1 MQVIEKHVLSQT
13 EDIYPFAL
21 VYEQELTLYTFH
33 HYDLTNDQWC
43 ENFNTRL
50 DVTNAIG
57 VTRQHKVLLDH
68 VAQ

>member
-1 MQVIEKHVLSQT
+1 M
-13 EDIYPFAL
+13 
-21 VYEQELTLYTFH
+21 YEQELALYNFH

-57 VTRQHKVLLDH
+57 VTRQHKVLLDQ